1 MKCIRCDT
9 DNTLKDRTD
18 NQGRCKNCHHP
29 FAFEPTSM
37 GTIKITDPFFA
48 NAISN
53 ISAENTLFFTPKQLF
68 YLLDK
73 RLRNKG
79 FTPASLLIIGC
90 FMSFFFGIGIPIFIL
105 GSLIG
110 STSRENSSKSRRT
123 YSRYLQIAGI
133 LILVIGILYSLGL
146 SSNPPVGFLV
156 FLLSIA
162 IGLSLIYYG
171 TRQLTRQMETSQSH
185 LIIRRDFYSW
195 LERWAGINGSV
206 VKMLPSPNE
215 EHTATEISPEISA
228 YSFDRVVVCDSSE
241 IAQLLIAN
249 NFHFE
254 NNCAVLSITGYP
266 KSIFNTVLDMLRRNP
281 ELKVYALHDAS
292 PHGVSLVHRLRTSP
306 NWFQNSNVTIYDLG
320 LSPRQILAS
329 RSMFILRSNESAQQA
344 KQMPTEVRQ
353 DLSAEEVKW
362 LEFGNFVELESFSP
376 QRLMQVVTQGI
387 AKSRDPNSTDSLV
400 VVDSVG
406 SDVYIFAG
414 DSFG

>member
-1 MKCIRCDT
+1 
-9 DNTLKDRTD
+9 
-18 NQGRCKNCHHP
+18 
-29 FAFEPTSM
+29 M
-37 GTIKITDPFFA
+37 GTIKVTDPLFA
-48 NAISN
+48 KAIST
-53 ISAENTLFFTPKQLF
+53 ISADNSLFFTPKQLF
-68 YLLDK
+68 YFLDRRVERK
-73 RLRNKG
+73 ANVPGVALAWCIIVTVILSIISTSVG
-79 FTPASLLIIGC
+79 LGTPILGAIGILLLILL
-90 FMSFFFGIGIPIFIL
+90 SWT
-105 GSLIG
+105 GS
-110 STSRENSSKSRRT
+110 NSKTIRPQARRI
-123 YSRYLQIAGI
+123 YARYLQVAGGLIIVFGI
-133 LILVIGILYSLGL
+133 LCSLGL
-146 SSNPPVGFLV
+146 SSVPFVGFFV
-156 FLLSIA
+156 FLVSIA
-162 IGLSLIYYG
+162 IGLSSIYYG
-171 TRQLTRQMETSQSH
+171 TQKLAHQMEISQSH
-185 LIIRRDFYSW
+185 SLAASDFYRW
-195 LERWAGINGSV
+195 LTRWRLMNGSV

-292 PHGVSLVHRLRTSP
+292 PRGVSLVHHLRTSS
-306 NWFQNSNVTIYDLG
+306 NWFQNSSVTIYDLG

-329 RSMFILRSNESAQQA
+329 RSMFILSSNESAQQA
-344 KQMPTEVRQ
+344 KQMPTQVRQ

-400 VVDSVG
+400 AVDSVG